1 VLRGRPFL
9 PHCDGTAQRLAHSF
23 CTIRQEKRV
32 KLVIRSWYLAR
43 SLGVTKSPPEA
54 GVDYIAV
61 EVEGGPMLFWPVVG
75 KADKA
80 TI

>member
-1 VLRGRPFL
+1 M
-9 PHCDGTAQRLAHSF
+9 
-23 CTIRQEKRV
+23 

-43 SLGVTKSPPEA
+43 SLGVTKTPPDA
-54 GVDYIAV
+54 GVDYIEV
-61 EVEGGPMLFWPVVG
+61 KVEGGPMLFWPVVS